1 MLDERVRSGK
11 QPADAAVITPAH
23 EVWRTTAFPE
33 HLQDLPVPYPVAQ
46 AMSSDDQTISNSSA
60 PDARLDGRR
69 GHVILLSVGHE

>member
-46 AMSSDDQTISNSSA
+46 AMPSDDQTISN
-60 PDARLDGRR
+60 
-69 GHVILLSVGHE
+69 